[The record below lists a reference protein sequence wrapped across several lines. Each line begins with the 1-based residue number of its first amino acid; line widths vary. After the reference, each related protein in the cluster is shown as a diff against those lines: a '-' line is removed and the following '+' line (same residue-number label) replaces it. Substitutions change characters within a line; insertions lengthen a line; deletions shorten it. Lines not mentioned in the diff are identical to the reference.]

1 MKQFQ
6 QKKRIRKIL
15 YSPIVLLILGI
26 IAVLLLRG
34 SLGVYNKHK
43 ISEQNLERERF
54 ELQKLISREE
64 NLVSSLDY
72 LKTDQG
78 VENEIRSKFRA
89 VKEGEKV
96 AVIID
101 DKSPASSST
110 TTQEHGFWYNL
121 FH

>member
-6 QKKRIRKIL
+6 QKKRIRRIL
-15 YSPIVLLILGI
+15 YSPIVLLILAI
-26 IAVLLLRG
+26 ITVLLIRG
-34 SLGVYNKHK
+34 CFGVYNKQK
-43 ISEQNLERERF
+43 TSEANLERERM
-54 ELQKLISREE
+54 ELQKLATRE
-64 NLVSSLDY
+64 NSLSSSLNY

-89 VKEGEKV
+89 VREGEKV

-101 DKSPASSST
+101 DQPTTSYST